1 MNISRG
7 KRDHNAPESYV
18 TTARTFAATAHSA
31 CILFGLS
38 VMSNSLTA
46 APIEAPYGS
55 WASPLSAQA
64 VAAGGIY
71 FSDLR
76 SADGRLYWTENVPAA
91 GGAMSLFSSYN
102 GVAAPVTPAGT
113 NVRTR
118 VHEYGGAPF
127 VVAGDTVYY
136 SQFSDQRLYAL
147 KSGGNPVPVTPAGYR
162 YADCIALPAAGA
174 GLICVREDHTDPA
187 HVRNTLVR
195 LRLPSPTGDKSS
207 AATASGGAAANDAAA
222 AGEVIFEGTD
232 FVAYPRLSP
241 DGRRLAFISWNHPN
255 MPWDGTELKVAELS
269 PRGLSSP
276 VLIAGGASESVLEP
290 QWDRDGTLYFI
301 SDRSGFW
308 NLYAQRETGAHGKSG
323 ASRETGTHAVWSR
336 PAEFA
341 GPLWSF
347 GQANYVLLGDGRAVV
362 AFSERGIGRLA
373 VLNLKS
379 GEARE
384 LNLPYVEFSHLTK
397 VDGQHIAAIAAAA
410 KAPLS
415 IVSIDIAEPKATTLR
430 TAGTSPL
437 APEAISAAEPI
448 DFPSASG
455 RTAHAFYYP
464 PANPDYRGTAG
475 TLPPLL
481 ALVHGGPTGQ
491 ASPSL
496 HSSVQFWTSRG
507 FAVVDVNY
515 GGSSGYG
522 RTYRRTLN
530 GQWGV
535 VDAEDVIAAVR
546 FLVADKRV
554 DPERT
559 AISGGSAG
567 GYTVLVA
574 LSTSNVFRAGA
585 DFFGV
590 SDMTALARDTHK
602 FESRYLD
609 SLIGPLPQAQA
620 VYDSRSPLN
629 HLDGFKVPV
638 IVLQGADD
646 PIVPPN
652 QSERIVA
659 ALRARHVP
667 VAYVLYPGESHGFR
681 KPETIIHSLQS
692 ELSFFGQVFKFKPA
706 DQLPPL
712 TIEGLAPTS

>member
-1 MNISRG
+1 MSIPRG
-7 KRDHNAPESYV
+7 EPDSI
-18 TTARTFAATAHSA
+18 ARSAFSATPRAG
-31 CILFGLS
+31 CILFGLLAA
-38 VMSNSLTA
+38 MTSNSASPSGNAPATA
-46 APIEAPYGS
+46 SPATTSPATMASAPMMAPYGS
-55 WASPLSAQA
+55 WASPLSAEA
-64 VAAGGIY
+64 LAAGGIY
-71 FSDLR
+71 FGDLR
-76 SADGRLYWTENVPAA
+76 SSNGRLYWTENVPAA
-91 GGAMSLFSSYN
+91 GGAISLFSFDN
-102 GVAAPVTPAGT
+102 GVAAPVTSPGA

-127 VVAGDTVYY
+127 IVVGDTVYY

-147 KSGGNPVPVTPAGYR
+147 KAGGTAVPVTPPNYR
-162 YADCIALPAAGA
+162 YADCIALPAAGDTGA
-174 GLICVREDHTDPA
+174 ALICVREDHTA
-187 HVRNTLVR
+187 ANVRNTLVR
-195 LRLPSPTGDKSS
+195 LSLPVTGP
-207 AATASGGAAANDAAA
+207 
-222 AGEVIFEGTD
+222 GEVLFEGTD

-255 MPWDGTELKVAELS
+255 MPWDGTELKVAELT
-269 PRGLSSP
+269 PQGLKAP

-290 QWDRDGTLYFI
+290 QWDHDGMLYFI

-308 NLYAQRETGAHGKSG
+308 NLYARRGAQV
-323 ASRETGTHAVWSR
+323 HAVWPR

-341 GPLWSF
+341 EPLWSF
-347 GQANYVLLGDGRAVV
+347 GQSNYVLLGDGRACLS
-362 AFSERGIGRLA
+362 FGERGFGRLA
-373 VLNLKS
+373 IVDLKAGTARVLD
-379 GEARE
+379 
-384 LNLPYVEFSHLTK
+384 LPYVEFSHLTK
-397 VDGQHIAAIAAAA
+397 IDGQHIAAIASAS

-415 IVSIDIAEPKATTLR
+415 IISIDIAKPAVTTLR
-430 TAGTSPL
+430 SAGTSPL
-437 APEAISAAEPI
+437 APEAVSVATPI

-464 PANPDYRGTAG
+464 PANPRYRGTAG

-481 ALVHGGPTGQ
+481 ALVHGGPTAQ
-491 ASPSL
+491 ASPGLRSG
-496 HSSVQFWTSRG
+496 VQFWTSRG

-522 RTYRRTLN
+522 RAYRRELN

-546 FLVADKRV
+546 FLVASKRA

-574 LSTSNVFRAGA
+574 LSTSDVFRAGA

-609 SLIGPLPQAQA
+609 SLIGPLPQTQA
-620 VYDSRSPLN
+620 LYDSRSPLN
-629 HLDGFKVPV
+629 HLDGFKAPV

-652 QSERIVA
+652 QSERIVE
-659 ALRARHVP
+659 ALRARRIP

-681 KPETIIHSLQS
+681 KPESIIHSLQA
-692 ELSFFGQVFKFKPA
+692 ELSFFGQVFGFRPA

-712 TIEGLAPTS
+712 TIEGLVPAS

>member
-1 MNISRG
+1 M
-7 KRDHNAPESYV
+7 
-18 TTARTFAATAHSA
+18 TANSA
-31 CILFGLS
+31 
-38 VMSNSLTA
+38 A
-46 APIEAPYGS
+46 APITAPYGS
-55 WASPLSAQA
+55 WASPLSAEA
-64 VAAGGIY
+64 LAAGGIY

-76 SADGRLYWTENVPAA
+76 SADGELYWTENVPAA
-91 GGAMSLFSSYN
+91 AGAIALFSLKK
-102 GVAAPVTPAGT
+102 GVAAPVTPAGA

-127 VVAGDTVYY
+127 VVAGDTIYY

-147 KSGGNPVPVTPAGYR
+147 KAGGNATPVTPPNYR
-162 YADCIALPAAGA
+162 YADCIAQPGA
-174 GLICVREDHTDPA
+174 GGIGSGGAGSDGGAVAALICVREDHTDPA

-195 LRLPSPTGDKSS
+195 LNLPVAG
-207 AATASGGAAANDAAA
+207 
-222 AGEVIFEGTD
+222 AGEVLFEGTD
-232 FVAYPRLSP
+232 FVSYPRLSP

-255 MPWDGTELKVAELS
+255 MPWDGTELHVAELT
-269 PRGLSSP
+269 PQGLKAP
-276 VLIAGGASESVLEP
+276 KLVAGGAAESVLEP

-308 NLYAQRETGAHGKSG
+308 NLYAQRDDGVHV
-323 ASRETGTHAVWSR
+323 VWPR
-336 PAEFA
+336 AAEFA
-341 GPLWSF
+341 DPLWTF
-347 GQANYVLLGDGRAVV
+347 GQSNYVLLGDGRAVLR
-362 AFSERGIGRLA
+362 FGERGVDRLA
-373 VLNLKS
+373 IVDLKAGTGRVLD
-379 GEARE
+379 
-384 LNLPYVEFSHLTK
+384 LPYVEFSHLTPI
-397 VDGQHIAAIAAAA
+397 DAGHIAAIAEASTS
-410 KAPLS
+410 PMS
-415 IVSIDIAEPKATTLR
+415 IVSIDLATPTATTLR
-430 TAGTSPL
+430 SAGRSPL
-437 APEAISAAEPI
+437 PPEAVSVATAI
-448 DFPSASG
+448 DFPSSGG

-464 PANPDYRGTAG
+464 PANPRYRGTPG

-481 ALVHGGPTGQ
+481 ALVHGGPTGLSSS
-491 ASPSL
+491 AL
-496 HSSVQFWTSRG
+496 RLSVQFWTSRG

-522 RTYRRTLN
+522 RAYRQELN
-530 GQWGV
+530 GNWGV

-546 FLVADKRV
+546 FLVASKRA
-554 DPERT
+554 DPKRT

-574 LSTSNVFRAGA
+574 LSTSDVFRAGA

-629 HLDGFKVPV
+629 HLDGFKAPV

-652 QSERIVA
+652 QSERIVE

-681 KPETIIHSLQS
+681 KPQTIIHSLQA
-692 ELSFFGQVFKFKPA
+692 ELSFFGQVFGFKPA

-712 TIEGLAPTS
+712 TIEGLAPAS

>member
-1 MNISRG
+1 MNILRG
-7 KRDHNAPESYV
+7 ERDHNAPEAFD
-18 TTARTFAATAHSA
+18 TTPQTCAVAAHLG
-31 CILFGLS
+31 CILFALS
-38 VMSNSLTA
+38 VMSNSLAA
-46 APIEAPYGS
+46 APVEAPYGS

-64 VAAGGIY
+64 VAAGGIN

-76 SADGRLYWTENVPAA
+76 SAGGRLYWTENVPAA
-91 GGAMSLFSSYN
+91 GGAIALFSSYN
-102 GVAAPVTPAGT
+102 GVTAPVTPAGA

-127 VVAGDTVYY
+127 IVVGDTVYY
-136 SQFSDQRLYAL
+136 SQLSDQRLYAL
-147 KSGGNPVPVTPAGYR
+147 ESGGSPIPVTPAGYR
-162 YADCIALPAAGA
+162 YADCIALHTAGA
-174 GLICVREDHTDPA
+174 ALICVREDHTDPA

-195 LRLPSPTGDKSS
+195 LKLPSPAEGKSS
-207 AATASGGAAANDAAA
+207 PAAANEAAA

-255 MPWDGTELKVAELS
+255 MPWDGTELKVAELT
-269 PRGLSSP
+269 PQGLKP
-276 VLIAGGASESVLEP
+276 PMLIAGGASESVLEP
-290 QWDRDGTLYFI
+290 QWDGDGTLYFI

-308 NLYAQRETGAHGKSG
+308 NLYAQRETGAQHKNS
-323 ASRETGTHAVWSR
+323 AQHENSAHAVWPR
-336 PAEFA
+336 AAEFA
-341 GPLWSF
+341 EPLWSF
-347 GQANYVLLGDGRAVV
+347 GQSNYVLLGDGRAVV
-362 AFSERGIGRLA
+362 AFGERGIGRLA

-415 IVSIDIAEPKATTLR
+415 IVSIDIAAPKATTVR

-464 PANPDYRGTAG
+464 PANPGYRGTAG

-481 ALVHGGPTGQ
+481 ALVHGGPTAQ
-491 ASPSL
+491 ASPAL
-496 HSSVQFWTSRG
+496 RSSVQFWTSRG

-522 RTYRRTLN
+522 RAYRRTLN

-546 FLVADKRV
+546 FLVANKHA

-609 SLIGPLPQAQA
+609 SLIGPLPQAQT
-620 VYDSRSPLN
+620 VYDNRSPLN

-681 KPETIIHSLQS
+681 KPETIIHSLQA

-712 TIEGLAPTS
+712 TIEGLAPTT